1 MSASTLVVMGVRS
14 SLSSPR
20 AQRRLLWLG
29 SAVVVVGVALGLVF
43 AVGDTGT
50 KTNEVISDEPAVV
63 VNGGPKAPLP
73 RAARRVAGEFILTT
87 VTRKDLARGW
97 QLAHPS
103 LREGMTKQQWL
114 TGDIPIVPY
123 PVSSTATAPMSV
135 EESYKDHALMRV
147 ALSPEKGS
155 SVKPQLFFIGV
166 RKFHGQWR
174 VDYWGPYATVP
185 IPSSSAS

>member
-1 MSASTLVVMGVRS
+1 MSVRS

-29 SAVVVVGVALGLVF
+29 GSAVAVAVAVGLV
-43 AVGDTGT
+43 AVVGDTGT
-50 KTNEVISDEPAVV
+50 NTTEVISDEPAVV

-73 RAARRVAGEFILTT
+73 REARRVAGEFILTT
-87 VTRKDLARGW
+87 VTRKNLARGW
-97 QLAHPS
+97 EIAHPA
-103 LREGMTKQQWL
+103 LREGMTKQEWL
-114 TGDIPIVPY
+114 KGDIPIVPY
-123 PVSSTATAPMSV
+123 PVSSTATVPMSV
-135 EESYKDHALMRV
+135 EESYKDHAIMRV
-147 ALSPEKGS
+147 ALSPEKGV